1 MKKYINISFIYAMT
15 AIACGVFYREFTK
28 FLGFSGKTTL
38 AFTHLHFFVLGTI
51 MFLLIAIFS
60 SITNL
65 SQQKQFSRF
74 MLLYNIETS
83 KGEKENGS

>member
-1 MKKYINISFIYAMT
+1 MKKYINISFIYVMT

-83 KGEKENGS
+83 KGEKENGR